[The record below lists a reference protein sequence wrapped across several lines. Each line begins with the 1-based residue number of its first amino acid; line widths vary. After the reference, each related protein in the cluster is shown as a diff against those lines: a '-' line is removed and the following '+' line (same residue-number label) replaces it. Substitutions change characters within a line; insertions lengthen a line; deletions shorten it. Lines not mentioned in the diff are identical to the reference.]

1 MKKKGYL
8 LLESLVAV
16 LILGIAVVS
25 LVSSMQ
31 ASLASVNYSRN
42 QFQSLL
48 LAESTIEELKQQ
60 WAINET
66 NVDTGGGWQTLSA
79 STNPP
84 LLNSAF
90 NIRYRAKRHQG
101 GWPSFPHTP
110 APVWQPTPVPAI
122 PANRMFIIEVF
133 VVPNNP
139 STTGEGAA
147 LTALVASRN

>member
-25 LVSSMQ
+25 LVGSMQ
-31 ASLASVNYSRN
+31 SSLTSVNYSRN

-60 WAINET
+60 WSINEA
-66 NVDTGGGWQTLSA
+66 NVDTDGRWHTLTA

-101 GWPSFPHTP
+101 GWPEFPHTP

-122 PANRMFIIEVF
+122 PANKMFIIEVF
-133 VVPNNP
+133 AVPRNP
-139 STTGEGAA
+139 STTGEGAS
-147 LTALVASRN
+147 LTALFVSRS